1 MKFDFKSQ
9 KRKNKRDY
17 TAKEEK
23 DFSMHNISARRTEG
37 TIKQQ
42 QEMRNKASALKLK
55 KSPALAKLSASCK
68 AAARRKFKVYPS
80 AYANMWAS
88 RTQKKGKC

>member
-1 MKFDFKSQ
+1 MSKQ
-9 KRKNKRDY
+9 KLK
-17 TAKEEK
+17 T
-23 DFSMHNISARRTEG
+23 IS
-37 TIKQQ
+37 
-42 QEMRNKASALKLK
+42 SKLK
-55 KSPALAKLSASCK
+55 KASKAHANQAKQIDDILTKKSPTLRKLSASCK